1 MLIQGFRIMK
11 NDKFF
16 KKANS
21 YDKLDRRV
29 LLARA
34 AASKIKEQ
42 ITLNKDMHLID
53 FGSGTGLLLEQFA
66 NDVKKITAIDISP
79 SMNAV
84 LKSKNLPCELDIL
97 EIDITKTEPEIKA
110 DGIISSMTT
119 HHIKDIQKLF
129 KTFYKML
136 KPNGFLA
143 IADLDKED
151 GSFHETDTGVEHFG
165 FEREEFVKLAQNAG
179 FKNCKIQDLY
189 TIKKPYGKYDVFLLS
204 AVR

>member
-1 MLIQGFRIMK
+1 MK
-11 NDKFF
+11 QNDKFS

-21 YDKLDRRV
+21 YDKLGRRAV
-29 LLARA
+29 LAKA
-34 AASKIKEQ
+34 AAGKIKEQ
-42 ITLNKDMHLID
+42 IALNKDMHLID

-66 NDVKKITAIDISP
+66 NDVKRITAIDISP

-97 EIDITKTEPEIKA
+97 EIDITKTEPNLQA
-110 DGIISSMTT
+110 DGIISSMTA

-129 KTFYKML
+129 KIFYKML

-165 FEREEFVKLAQNAG
+165 FERKEFVKLAKEAG
-179 FKNCKIQDLY
+179 FKNCKTQDLY
-189 TIKKPYGKYDVFLLS
+189 TIKKSYGNFGTFLLT
-204 AVR
+204 AHKQ